1 MMVSYEI
8 ANQLSLLTTSNYNN
22 MVMTNFDKQ
31 SDNLIVF
38 TSKEK
43 LFLDS
48 KHDILL
54 LLQHLA
60 ESQETT
66 VKLILGRL
74 YDVGADNLI
83 KQKIPSLPLKKVL
96 KGASR
101 LSKSA
106 FIVIAF
112 YWFKK
117 NCPQLITD
125 WLLDQVSFTNSED
138 SDQEL
143 VTVEPI
149 SVEAEQLKIK
159 QLRSQVQVLKRT
171 VIGLIWILG
180 GSITWIVYNTNHSP
194 LSSLATDMLTI
205 IQQR

>member
-1 MMVSYEI
+1 
-8 ANQLSLLTTSNYNN
+8 

-38 TSKEK
+38 TSEEK
-43 LFLDS
+43 LYLDS

-60 ESQETT
+60 QSQETT

-83 KQKIPSLPLKKVL
+83 NQKIPSIALKKVL
-96 KGASR
+96 KGATR
-101 LSKSA
+101 MSKSA
-106 FIVIAF
+106 FIVLAY

-125 WLLDQVSFTNSED
+125 WLLDQVSFT
-138 SDQEL
+138 QEEETTQEV
-143 VTVEPI
+143 VTVNPT

-159 QLRSQVQVLKRT
+159 QLSSQVQVLTRV
-171 VIGLIWILG
+171 VIVLMGILG
-180 GSITWIVYNTNHSP
+180 GSITWVVYNTNTPP
-194 LSSLATDMLTI
+194 LSGLSNNIPNIPTI
-205 IQQR
+205 SQK